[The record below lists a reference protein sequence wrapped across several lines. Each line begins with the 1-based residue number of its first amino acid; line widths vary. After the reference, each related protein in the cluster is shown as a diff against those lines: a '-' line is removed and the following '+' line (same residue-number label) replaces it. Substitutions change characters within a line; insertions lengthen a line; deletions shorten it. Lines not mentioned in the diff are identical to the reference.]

1 MSETPDF
8 PAPVAEEGDSTR
20 RAAQS
25 ARDYAFRR
33 ARRLERQLGRGG
45 HGSVYSTTEQTAIKA
60 HRAVESYTRESA
72 CYKRLNEQNVDEVRG
87 HHVPQLVAW
96 DEALLV
102 IEMTIVTP
110 PFLLDFGG
118 AYLDWPPEFSEDA
131 IAQWQ
136 IEKGEQFGQRWP
148 AVQRILAV
156 LGDAYGIFVTDVNP
170 GNIMFDDA

>member
-1 MSETPDF
+1 MT
-8 PAPVAEEGDSTR
+8 
-20 RAAQS
+20 
-25 ARDYAFRR
+25 
-33 ARRLERQLGRGG
+33 LGELLG
-45 HGSVYSTTEQTAIKA
+45 HGVHGNIYFTNAGTAIKA
-60 HRAVESYTRESA
+60 HRAVESYTRELA
-72 CYKRLNEQNVDEVRG
+72 CYKRLKEQNVDEVCG
-87 HHVPQLVAW
+87 HHVPQLVAR
-96 DEALLV
+96 DDALLV